1 MILVKIDECKHF
13 VLYKNEKTGAKEA
26 FLYTDLNNKRPK
38 RIEVKGGNANRNKKL
53 FKVVEI
59 DD

>member
-1 MILVKIDECKHF
+1 MQYIKINEYKYF

-26 FLYTDLNNKRPK
+26 FLYSDLRGRTPEKIDAR
-38 RIEVKGGNANRNKKL
+38 KL
-53 FKVVEI
+53 KQSGRTVVERTMF